1 MSLVLFCDRCGNESI
16 RYLTDLRLPSGWEI
30 VIGTT
35 LCDVCAQELH
45 AWLSTTVPRV
55 VKP

>member
-1 MSLVLFCDRCGNESI
+1 VSLVLFCDRCGNESI